1 LKKLKL
7 DKIGSVA
14 KGANVRTDIY
24 LGDTILSSAG
34 SVVAGRV
41 LNDKTV
47 YNQMENCQGRLVR
60 LKSGDIIAGVLGER
74 HALHGYEG
82 FVPDSIEVGDSLH
95 LLNLGGVMGK
105 CTSFNP
111 DVGPPF
117 EIEILGQVLH
127 FPHLGKR
134 IGEPAHVQ
142 LNAIPEY
149 EEEMDPP
156 PLIAVMGTCMNSGKT
171 MAACEIIHGLTKAGK
186 RVGAA
191 KVTGVALQRDV
202 LNMRDYG
209 AAVALS
215 FMDAGIVSTA
225 EDTAAQVTRRLIC
238 HLCRSNPEVIVLE
251 FGDGIMG
258 EYGVQ
263 SILTDEHLPTFF
275 DCVVLC
281 ANDPAGAW
289 GAVRFLEQ
297 IDISTQIVSGP
308 VTDNEVGRRFVV
320 DTLGLKAANAL
331 TSPHKLHK
339 HVSEE
344 LLLNAAV

>member
-1 LKKLKL
+1 MRKLKL
-7 DKIGSVA
+7 DKIGSA
-14 KGANVRTDIY
+14 SKGANIRTDVY
-24 LGDTILSSAG
+24 LGDTILLEAG
-34 SVVAGRV
+34 SVIAGRV
-41 LNDKTV
+41 VNDKTV
-47 YNQMENCQGRLVR
+47 YNQMENRQGRLVR

-82 FVPDSIEVGDSLH
+82 VIPSSLEVGGSIH
-95 LLNLGGVMGK
+95 LLNLGGVMGR

-117 EIEILGQVLH
+117 DVKVLGQVLH
-127 FPHLGKR
+127 FPYLGKR
-134 IGEPAHVQ
+134 IGEPAHVR

-149 EEEMDPP
+149 EEMVDVP
-156 PLIAVMGTCMNSGKT
+156 PLVAVLGTCMNSGKT
-171 MAACEIIHGLTKAGK
+171 MAACEIIHGLAKEGK

-209 AAVALS
+209 AAEAVS
-215 FMDAGIVSTA
+215 FMDAGIVSTGR
-225 EDTAAQVTRRLIC
+225 DTAAPVTRRLIC
-238 HLCRSNPEVIVLE
+238 HLCRSHPEVIVLE

-263 SILTDEHLPTFF
+263 AILTDEQLSPRLS
-275 DCVVLC
+275 CVVLC

-289 GAVRFLEQ
+289 GAVRFLSQ
-297 IDISTQIVSGP
+297 IGIATQVVSGP
-308 VTDNEVGRRFVV
+308 VTDNEVGRRFVT
-320 DTLGLKAANAL
+320 DNLGLKAANAL
-331 TSPHKLHK
+331 TSPQKLRD

-344 LLLNAAV
+344 LLLHAAA